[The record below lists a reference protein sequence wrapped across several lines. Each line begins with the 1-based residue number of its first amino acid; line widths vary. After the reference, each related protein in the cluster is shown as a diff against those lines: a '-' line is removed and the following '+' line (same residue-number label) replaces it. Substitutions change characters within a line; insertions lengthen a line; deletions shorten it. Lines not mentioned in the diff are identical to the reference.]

1 MKKSTVLLDKPI
13 IIRFTILEIAKL
25 EMNIHYDKLKIF
37 FGDNMQLLY
46 TETDSVKLLIKNTNP
61 YELDDRL
68 KHYIDTSNFSS
79 DTVIPLEPGKNEKCF
94 GCLKF
99 ENGQCPCKEFNAKP
113 PKTYQEKRI
122 NQLRSVKSKG
132 LKRGFKKGI
141 LENGFK
147 DVTLYE
153 KPLRLTQKQTKSK
166 NFNMAMQD
174 EKRDVIPFISNKREF
189 LSYIFHFHGNIEV
202 NEYQLLLSTIR
213 NNSTPSKEIVD
224 ELLKVYPSDIF
235 NFYYLE

>member
-25 EMNIHYDKLKIF
+25 EMNIHYDKLKNF

-132 LKRGFKKGI
+132 LKRGFKKEI

-153 KPLRLTQKQTKSK
+153 KPLRLTQKQIKLR
-166 NFNMAMQD
+166 NFRMTMEDVN
-174 EKRDVIPFISNKREF
+174 KDVIPLISNKRESF
-189 LSYIFHFHGNIEV
+189 LSYTFHFHGDIEV
-202 NEYQLLLSTIR
+202 KNTNCYYQHL
-213 NNSTPSKEIVD
+213 EIILHLPILD
-224 ELLKVYPSDIF
+224 ELLKIYCSDLF
-235 NFYYLE
+235 TFDYLK